1 MSLRRRVICL
11 AVSLGACSTFACG
24 KGPPVQVL
32 GDSTRLRASAAS
44 PSTSPFFDGERV
56 HLRGARGETLGLE
69 LRISDGK
76 ERHVSLE
83 VAGGIGV
90 KSFAVESLE
99 VKEPSTDMYGP
110 STGRG
115 RYPDALRPVTGAV
128 ASAELAYFDVMIPEN
143 AQPGRYT
150 GTLRIDQRAL
160 PVTLDVSRAKIA
172 IEHAPLVWVFYAPRE
187 LARLHGVPDD
197 DSPAELALEARYYDL
212 FRAHGALLASDLSP
226 ARTAAR
232 HDFMHDV
239 KYWPVAV
246 DTSSD
251 DAIARDTRAFI
262 EEFRGTGV
270 TPFTIPVDE
279 PKSRAEKQRARH
291 IADVIGA
298 AGGGRPLLL
307 RAVTDARDPIYGDAI
322 DLYFSPDNFPT
333 PAAEQRGSG
342 VRFWTYNGR
351 PPGAGSM
358 ILDTDGTALRTWGWI
373 AEKYGIDLWYAWEG
387 LYFSDRYNDKKP
399 TDVLHDPVTFD
410 ERTNPRGG
418 TDFGNGDGVLAYPN
432 ALPSLRL
439 KALRRGLEDRLLLR
453 ELERCG
459 GSEAARQLVD
469 RMVPRALGAAK
480 GRPSWSLAEPAW
492 EAARQEL
499 LTDVEATCRD

>member
-1 MSLRRRVICL
+1 MSLRRRVTCL
-11 AVSLGACSTFACG
+11 AASFVASATLACG

-32 GDSTRLRASAAS
+32 GDSTRLRASEPS
-44 PSTSPFFDGERV
+44 PKASPFFDGKRV

-69 LRISDGK
+69 VRITDGR
-76 ERHVSLE
+76 ERRVSLE
-83 VAGGIGV
+83 LTRGIGV
-90 KSFAVESLE
+90 KGFAVDALE
-99 VKEPSTDMYGP
+99 VKKPSTDMYGA

-115 RYPDALRPVTGAV
+115 RYPDVLRPAAGAV
-128 ASAELAYFDVMIPEN
+128 PSSELAYFDIAVPEQ
-143 AQPGRYT
+143 AEPGRYS
-150 GTLRIDQRAL
+150 GTLRIDERTL

-172 IEHAPLVWVFYAPRE
+172 LEQAPLVWVFYAPRE

-197 DSPAELALEARYYDL
+197 DSPAELALEGRYYEL

-232 HDFMHDV
+232 RDFMHDV

-251 DAIARDTRAFI
+251 EAIARDTRAFI

-279 PKSRAEKQRARH
+279 PKTRAEKQRARH

-322 DLYFSPDNFPT
+322 DVYFSPDNFPT
-333 PAAEQRGSG
+333 VAAEQRGSG

-351 PPGAGSM
+351 PPAAGSM
-358 ILDTDGTALRTWGWI
+358 ILDTEGTALRTWGWI

-387 LYFSDRYNDKKP
+387 LYFSDRYNDRTP
-399 TDVLHDPVTFD
+399 TDVLHDPITFD

-418 TDFGNGDGVLAYPN
+418 SDFGNGDGVLAYPN

-439 KALRRGLEDRLLLR
+439 KALRRGLQDRLLLR

-459 GSEAARQLVD
+459 GSEAARQLMD
-469 RMVPRALGAAK
+469 RMVPRALGAGK
-480 GRPSWSLAEPAW
+480 GNPSWSLSEPPW
-492 EAARQEL
+492 EAAREEL
-499 LTDVEATCRD
+499 LDDVEAACRD